1 MSKGSDVS
9 DCYLLL
15 QKTFA
20 SESCVSCHQRFV
32 NCPPNCLQNCPFDF
46 LVENWHLSK
55 GSDVSDCSLSSQKTF
70 ASESCVT
77 FLQRFVET
85 ETAACPFLAQL
96 PHQTFVQMGRIV
108 AWVFVDSVAIHLC
121 YCLSHQLFA
130 FCYPSA

>member
-1 MSKGSDVS
+1 MAHYKSKIRNLYFRSDN
-9 DCYLLL
+9 L
-15 QKTFA
+15 TI
-20 SESCVSCHQRFV
+20 HT
-32 NCPPNCLQNCPFDF
+32 FDF

-77 FLQRFVET
+77 CLQRFVET

-108 AWVFVDSVAIHLC
+108 AWVFVDSGNIKKGNDIL
-121 YCLSHQLFA
+121 Q
-130 FCYPSA
+130 